1 MADEFSTSEE
11 SLMTLLGDGAS
22 LNTPRDRGS
31 LWAMLAMITTKQ
43 DFMFRALNEWKAEE
57 KAWRETIEARLSAL
71 ETKGTELGV
80 VWSVILTVAGA
91 AWSLALVWVGM
102 KFGG

>member
-1 MADEFSTSEE
+1 MADDFSTEE
-11 SLMTLLGDGAS
+11 SLMTLLGDGA
-22 LNTPRDRGS
+22 LNTPRDRSS

-57 KAWRETIEARLSAL
+57 KAWRESVEQRLAAL

-80 VWSVILTVAGA
+80 VWSVILTVGGA
-91 AWSLALVWVGM
+91 AWSLLLVWVGM